1 MIAADA
7 ADNDDDDD
15 DDDDDDGRMVTN
27 LPCFDNC

>member
-1 MIAADA
+1 VIAADA